1 MFTGWFTTKQKPWT
15 QGEPIIEQIRR
26 WDGKRALRLYEQPPD
41 SDPKKA
47 PSESDSATGERWD
60 EARLV
65 TEFLELMRLLMMRG
79 NEQAR
84 GALYAASV
92 KHPITSLID
101 IILHELHRQSWWQA
115 GKVRPHAR
123 WFIEQSR
130 HCEPLRFGIALLG
143 LSGTKQDLSLLKDV
157 ARHDEFTIAAANAVS
172 SITDDPV
179 EQWWQMAKQ
188 VQGWSKVHLVKRLA
202 RRRLENAE
210 VQDWLLRQGWR
221 DCPSTEYLAY
231 ACASAGRLDQALAR
245 PNVDDE
251 LLESTG
257 RLIGAMLVAG
267 PAEHLEDY
275 EGGVAAISKWLPY
288 LENRRVEGKTL
299 EAVKRLLD
307 WVEQDNQPQVWERR
321 AEQLGWTEE
330 VRAEIAA
337 RCRAI
342 IARAR

>member
-1 MFTGWFTTKQKPWT
+1 MFTGWFNTKQKPWT
-15 QGEPIIEQIRR
+15 QGQPIIEQIRH
-26 WDGKRALRLYEQPPD
+26 WDGKRTLRLYEAPLEADSKKSSTDPD
-41 SDPKKA
+41 VTA
-47 PSESDSATGERWD
+47 GERWD

-65 TEFLELMRLLMMRG
+65 TEFLELLRLLMNRG

-101 IILHELHRQSWWQA
+101 VILHELHRQSWWQA
-115 GKVRPHAR
+115 PKVRLHAR

-130 HCEPLRFGIALLG
+130 HCEPLRFGIALIG
-143 LSGTKQDLSLLKDV
+143 LSGNKQDLSLLTDV

-188 VQGWSKVHLVKRLA
+188 VNGWSKVHLVKRLA
-202 RRRLENAE
+202 RRRLESAE
-210 VQDWLLRQGWR
+210 VRDWLLRQGWR
-221 DCPSTEYLAY
+221 DCPSTEYIAY
-231 ACASAGRLDQALAR
+231 ACANAGRLDQALAGTD
-245 PNVDDE
+245 VDEE
-251 LLESTG
+251 LVESAG
-257 RLIGAMLVAG
+257 RLIGAMLIAG

-275 EGGVAAISKWLPY
+275 EGGVAAISKWLPQ
-288 LENRRVEGKTL
+288 LANRRVEGKTA
-299 EAVKRLLD
+299 ETVRRLLE
-307 WVEQDNQPQVWERR
+307 WVEHDEQPQVWERR
-321 AEQLGWTEE
+321 AEQLGWTDE

-342 IARAR
+342 LARAR